1 MSSVSLAERY
11 TQIRENQ
18 RTQKR
23 ISVAIRL
30 VISVILILFAIFP
43 VLWIVS
49 ASLDNTNSLATQEL
63 IPANAGFDN
72 YRRLFNLDP
81 SFSFGDL
88 NYWVWLWNSVKVA
101 GISTILSLSLTT
113 MAAYAFSRLRFAG
126 RIALLKAILL
136 IQVFPN
142 LLALVA
148 IFVIVA
154 QIGNIVPALG
164 LNNHAGLIMV
174 YLGGSMG
181 INIWL
186 MKGFL
191 DTIPRAIDESG
202 MVDGATHW
210 QIFSGLL
217 LPLLRPILIVIGILS
232 FIGTYGD
239 FILARILLNDVDK
252 YTLMVGLQIFT
263 AGQFDKKWGVF
274 AAGALIGALPIMIT
288 YIALQDQIAGGLTA
302 GAVKE

>member
-1 MSSVSLAERY
+1 MSNNATPNNMMSSMSF
-11 TQIRENQ
+11 Q
-18 RTQKR
+18 RR
-23 ISVAIRL
+23 LGVGVRL
-30 VISVILILFAIFP
+30 VVAVLLILFAIFP

-49 ASLDNTNSLATQEL
+49 ASLDNSNSLATQSL
-63 IPANAGFDN
+63 IPANAGFKN
-72 YRRLFNLDP
+72 YLRLFNLDP
-81 SFSFGDL
+81 NFNFGDL
-88 NYWVWLWNSVKVA
+88 NYWAWLFNSVKVA
-101 GISTILSLSLTT
+101 GLSTILSLSLTT

-126 RIALLKAILL
+126 RLALLKAILL
-136 IQVFPN
+136 IQAFPN

-148 IFVIVA
+148 IYVIVF
-154 QIGNIVPALG
+154 QFGEIIPALG
-164 LNNHAGLIMV
+164 LNTHAGLIMV

-181 INIWL
+181 MNIWL

-202 MVDGATHW
+202 MVDGASYF
-210 QIFSGLL
+210 QIFWHLI

-239 FILARILLNDVDK
+239 FVLARILLTDVDQ

-274 AAGALIGALPIMIT
+274 AAGALIGALPVMIT
-288 YIALQDQIAGGLTA
+288 YLSLQDQIAGGLTA

>member
-1 MSSVSLAERY
+1 MSSV
-11 TQIRENQ
+11 TQTYQNLRSS
-18 RTQKR
+18 RRFQKR
-23 ISVAIRL
+23 MGVVIRL
-30 VISVILILFAIFP
+30 IIAVILIFFSIFP

-49 ASLDNTNSLATQEL
+49 ASFDNSQSLATQTL
-63 IPANAGFDN
+63 IPANAGLNN
-72 YRRLFNLDP
+72 YKVL
-81 SFSFGDL
+81 FGDPD
-88 NYWVWLWNSVKVA
+88 YQFGAFPYWTWVWNSIKIA
-101 GISTILSLSLTT
+101 GITTILSISITT
-113 MAAYAFSRLRFAG
+113 MAAYAFSRLRFSG
-126 RIALLKAILL
+126 RVTMLKGILL

-148 IFVIVA
+148 IYIIVF
-154 QIGNIVPALG
+154 QIGQIVPAFG
-164 LNNHAGLIMV
+164 LNTHAGLILV

-181 INIWL
+181 LNIWL

-202 MVDGATHW
+202 MMDGATHF
-210 QIFSGLL
+210 QIFWTLL
-217 LPLLRPILIVIGILS
+217 LPLLRPMLVVIGILS

-239 FILARILLNDVDK
+239 FILARILLNDVNK

-274 AAGALIGALPIMIT
+274 AAGALIGALPILIT
-288 YIALQDQIAGGLTA
+288 YLALQDQIAGGLTS